1 MSQLKTVS
9 WTNPATAVAR
19 NVSVGFSVARVQ
31 VIDVTNGA
39 LQMWVYG
46 MPVGSHINMATAAV
60 TLTNGFTPL
69 AQQALFG
76 APITGVTR
84 AADTIFAAS
93 YLDQFSFAVGDI
105 VKVTDIA
112 DDQTGLT
119 LNSQYTVLSVSASAV
134 TCSESTAS
142 GYSAWVSGGYISKV
156 RDASGVP
163 YPTIN
168 VAIQG
173 GTLGTGMVGANS
185 ASMVAIFEGQNP
197 VV

>member
-9 WTNPATAVAR
+9 YTNPATAVAR
-19 NVSVGFSVARVQ
+19 NVSVGFAVARVM

-39 LQMWVYG
+39 LQMWAYG
-46 MPVGSHINMATAAV
+46 MPVNSHMNVPSGAV

-76 APITGVTR
+76 APITGVTL

-93 YLDQFSFAVGDI
+93 YLDQFAFVAGDI
-105 VKVTDIA
+105 VKVTEIA
-112 DDQTGLT
+112 DDQSGLT
-119 LNSQYTVLSVSASAV
+119 LNAQYTVLSVSSTAI

-142 GYSAWVSGGYISKV
+142 GYSAWVSGGFMSKV
-156 RDASGVP
+156 RDSSGVP
-163 YPTIN
+163 YPLVN

-185 ASMVAIFEGQNP
+185 ASMVAIFEGSNS

>member
-19 NVSVGFSVARVQ
+19 NVSVGFAVARVQ

-39 LQMWVYG
+39 NQLWVYG
-46 MPVGSHINMATAAV
+46 MPNASHMNVATSAV

-69 AQQALFG
+69 AQQVLFA
-76 APITGVTR
+76 APITAVTR
-84 AADTIFAAS
+84 AADTVFTCS
-93 YLDQFSFAVGDI
+93 FLDQFSFAVGDR
-105 VKVTDIA
+105 VKATAIA
-112 DDQTGLT
+112 DDGTGLT
-119 LNSQYTVLSVSASAV
+119 LNADYTVLSVSATAI

-142 GYSAWVSGGYISKV
+142 GFSAYVSGGFLSQISN
-156 RDASGVP
+156 ASGVP
-163 YPTIN
+163 YPTVN
-168 VAIQG
+168 VAVEG
-173 GTLGTGMVGANS
+173 GILGTGMVGANG